1 MVQKMWEYVCK
12 NQMIC
17 SGDTVLMGCS
27 GGADSVALLL
37 ALKELQEKCDFSLQ
51 AIHVEHGIRGE
62 ESKEDQRFVEALCKK
77 WDIPLRVVCVEAKKY
92 ADDCHVGLEEAAR
105 VLRYEAFSK
114 EAERLGGNVKLA
126 LAHHMEDNAETILF
140 QLARGSGIAGLC
152 GMPMVRRE
160 EHYTLIRPL
169 LSNTREEIEDY
180 LADRNQAFCVD
191 STNSDEGYSRNR
203 IRRQILPQLALVN
216 GKAVLHMNQ
225 SAMQL
230 CQINDFLEKETERA
244 YRLCFE
250 KKECGYLDIPAL
262 SKLHP
267 AIRTG
272 VVRRCIFEM
281 TGKRKDISLVHVQEV
296 LSLLEK
302 QTGSRV
308 NLPYRLQVTVTYD
321 KLCFETINEKSDQ
334 REAYAIDE
342 ALLLELKESGRT
354 FVFSLGEQK
363 ETLSIRVEA
372 CNIAPEEI
380 EKKAY
385 TKILDYD
392 KIREG
397 FVIRNRRSGDYF
409 IMNEKGNRKKLASFF
424 IDEKIPARERK
435 RMYLLAKGSEVIWLI
450 GGRISENYKV
460 TANTKYILIIEYHGG
475 TKDGL

>member
-12 NQMIC
+12 NYMIC

-37 ALKELQEKCDFSLQ
+37 ALKELQAKCDFSLQ

-62 ESKEDQRFVEALCKK
+62 ESKEDQRFVEELCKK
-77 WDIPLRVVCVEAKKY
+77 QDIPLRVVRVEAKKY

-105 VLRYEAFSK
+105 LLRYEAFSK

-152 GMPMVRRE
+152 GMPMVRKE

-169 LSNTREEIEDY
+169 LISSREEIEDY
-180 LADRNQAFCVD
+180 LAGKGQSFCVD
-191 STNSDEGYSRNR
+191 STNSDENYSRNR

-216 GKAVLHMNQ
+216 SKAVLHMNQ

-230 CQINDFLEKETERA
+230 CQINDYLETETERA

-250 KKECGYLDIPAL
+250 KKECGYLDITAL

-321 KLCFETINEKSDQ
+321 KLCFETINEKPEQ
-334 REAYAIDE
+334 REEYVIDE
-342 ALLLELKESGRT
+342 ALLSELKETGRT
-354 FVFSLGEQK
+354 FVIGLGEQK
-363 ETLSIRVEA
+363 ETLSIRVKD
-372 CNIAPEEI
+372 CNMALEEI

-409 IMNEKGNRKKLASFF
+409 IMNINGNRKKLASFF
-424 IDEKIPARERK
+424 IDEKIPSRDRD

-460 TANTKYILIIEYHGG
+460 TGNTKRILTIEYNGG
-475 TKDGL
+475 ATDGL